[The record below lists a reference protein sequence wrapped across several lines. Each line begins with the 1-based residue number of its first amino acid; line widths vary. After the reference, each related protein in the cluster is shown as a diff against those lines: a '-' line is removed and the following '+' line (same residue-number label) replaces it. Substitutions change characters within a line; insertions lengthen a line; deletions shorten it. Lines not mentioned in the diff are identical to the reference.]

1 MADNV
6 VTLIQPPAPNTTI
19 AEDFTLLSDLAN
31 TGKIRSFICL
41 WIDQNGTI
49 YAPHYMASET
59 DMLALGVVADLE
71 LIEKYNSEDE

>member
-6 VTLIQPPAPNTTI
+6 VTLVQPPAPNTTI
-19 AEDFTLLSDLAN
+19 AEDFTLLSNLAD
-31 TGKIRSFICL
+31 TGKIRSFLCL

-49 YAPHYMASET
+49 YAPNYMASVT
-59 DMLALGVVADLE
+59 DQLALSVVADLE